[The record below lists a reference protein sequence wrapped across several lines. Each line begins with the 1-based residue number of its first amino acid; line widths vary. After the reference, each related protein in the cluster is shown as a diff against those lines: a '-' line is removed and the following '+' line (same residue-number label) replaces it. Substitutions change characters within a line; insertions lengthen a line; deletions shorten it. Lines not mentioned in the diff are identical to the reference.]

1 MQNNAWKYSMTA
13 TVLAAI
19 TVLLRWLQCES
30 AFDEEGLVRP
40 YALQS
45 WVMVIAIIASAAVL
59 WWLAGRL
66 TKAGVAPTEPE
77 EALARPN
84 KEIGGLLIVAS
95 VAALGGAA
103 LLYLGE
109 MKLGM
114 RLTALIGLLAVIVP
128 ATLIH
133 MPRWG
138 GFGAFLA
145 VIPVVFFS
153 LWLIIF
159 YKNNAVNPTLWY
171 YGPEVLA
178 IAACLMASYRVCGY
192 LFYRMQPRQTL
203 FACGLAL
210 VYTLMVVTDSV
221 SVATR
226 VTLAGWGIAFGAI
239 SWLILRN
246 FAPAPVEEEM

>member
-1 MQNNAWKYSMTA
+1 MQNHAWKYSMTA
-13 TVLAAI
+13 TVLAALA
-19 TVLLRWLQCES
+19 VLLRWLQCES
-30 AFDEEGLVRP
+30 VFDEEGLARTN
-40 YALQS
+40 ALQS
-45 WVMVIAIIASAAVL
+45 WILVIAIIASAAVL

-66 TKAGVAPTEPE
+66 VKAGVAPEEPE
-77 EALARPN
+77 LALSRPN
-84 KEIGGLLIVAS
+84 KEVGGLLIVAS
-95 VAALGGAA
+95 IAALGGAA
-103 LLYLGE
+103 ILFLGE
-109 MKLGM
+109 MRMGM
-114 RLTALIGLLAVIVP
+114 RLTALLGLLAALIP
-128 ATLIH
+128 AVLPH

-159 YKNNAVNPTLWY
+159 YKNNAINPTLWY

-210 VYTLMVVTDSV
+210 VFSLMVLTDTV
-221 SVATR
+221 SLAAR
-226 VTLAGWGIAFGAI
+226 VTLAGWGVAFGAI

-246 FAPAPVEEEM
+246 FAPAPAEEE